1 MLHRMFQ
8 MNLNTQNAPENV
20 PVLAE
25 EYVFFS
31 SAYKH
36 STGWISKHVIMNI
49 KILKSNEVLSSNH
62 NEMNLEINNRRKM
75 KQSTNMW
82 NLTHPGTTGSKKAN
96 KKIS

>member
-1 MLHRMFQ
+1 
-8 MNLNTQNAPENV
+8 
-20 PVLAE
+20 
-25 EYVFFS
+25 
-31 SAYKH
+31 
-36 STGWISKHVIMNI
+36 MNI